1 MPFCCNVV
9 SLYSAVTHAILAYG
23 CNETYCS
30 ILELFVYCNITNFIT
45 VVQRSVCLCVF
56 FLFFQCNT
64 TVIYAKLE
72 DTATF
77 YRCNQQCFKLLVFF
91 RSLYSEREH
100 VLKLQ
105 QPRCVLWF
113 VVFMFFFSPSLCS
126 DFASHCQ
133 CLFHHTECHVIPG
146 SQ

>member
-30 ILELFVYCNITNFIT
+30 SLELFVYCHITNFIT

-64 TVIYAKLE
+64 TVIYAE

-77 YRCNQQCFKLLVFF
+77 DICNWQCFKLLVFF
-91 RSLYSEREH
+91 RSLYSEGEH
-100 VLKLQ
+100 VLKLRQ
-105 QPRCVLWF
+105 QWLWCGCCSAFCTKGLLICRGVVCKAHCVK
-113 VVFMFFFSPSLCS
+113 
-126 DFASHCQ
+126 
-133 CLFHHTECHVIPG
+133 CLGKVSMVLIQELK
-146 SQ
+146 

>member
-9 SLYSAVTHAILAYG
+9 SLHCAVTHAILAYG

-30 ILELFVYCNITNFIT
+30 FLELFVYCHITNFIT

-77 YRCNQQCFKLLVFF
+77 YICNWQCFKLLVFF

-100 VLKLQ
+100 VLKLRQ
-105 QPRCVLWF
+105 HE
-113 VVFMFFFSPSLCS
+113 LCFGGCS
-126 DFASHCQ
+126 AFC
-133 CLFHHTECHVIPG
+133 TNG
-146 SQ
+146 